1 MLRQYVKKKKMQ
13 DVTYM
18 WNLKAITGEYNKKE
32 TGSQIE

>member
-1 MLRQYVKKKKMQ
+1 MQ

-32 TGSQIE
+32 TGSQIQRMN